1 MKVKSLSCARLFATP
16 WTVAH
21 QVPLSMGFF
30 RQGYWSGLLFPPPG
44 DLPDPGIEPGSPT
57 VPADILTSEP
67 PGKVVG
73 KEEGARK
80 DGGIWKLSG
89 ALAECAVMCLL
100 NRGAFPV
107 CLCAC
112 VF

>member
-1 MKVKSLSCARLFATP
+1 M
-16 WTVAH
+16 
-21 QVPLSMGFF
+21 
-30 RQGYWSGLLFPPPG
+30 
-44 DLPDPGIEPGSPT
+44 
-57 VPADILTSEP
+57 LTSEP

-100 NRGAFPV
+100 NRGVFPV